1 MTMAMRKHIIV
12 LQVALATLFV
22 TLFGAG
28 EAAADTQ
35 WEWRPR
41 VSAVGG
47 YDDNIKIDG
56 SGGDGF
62 GQIAPGLKLDIF
74 GEHQLRAAFDCQVG
88 LARLANPNEFGFTNS
103 RVFANEDCNLNTR
116 VNLSERDKFF
126 FRVDTQYAQ
135 DPLALAGV
143 GLLLRPGQTTIFVG
157 RMTVEDTHALSGH
170 TDLSFGMDGTILTF
184 GSNDPGNNFV
194 VAPRARYEW
203 KTSQR
208 AKWDAGLREQLFFG
222 IGQAATGGTEIG
234 LLGEGHSFLVGYTY
248 ELTAWSDVTVRG
260 GPAAVTGQKARLAT
274 EQGTAVMPTLRA
286 ELNGYTPAFDVRLTF
301 GHDLVIGPSGGGALV
316 GDIAE
321 VGFTRRWE
329 QLQLHLRVGAY
340 RNADIYN
347 QWQAGSSGYG
357 GEAGADW
364 YFTRD
369 LRFGISA
376 ERDARLYDPN
386 TNNNLVDRDVVQVR
400 FTYEK
405 AHFN

>member
-1 MTMAMRKHIIV
+1 MTMAMGKHIVV
-12 LQVALATLFV
+12 LHVALATLF
-22 TLFGAG
+22 FAG

-62 GQIAPGLKLDIF
+62 GQIVPGLKLDVF
-74 GEHQLRAAFDCQVG
+74 GEHQLRMAFDCSVG
-88 LARLANPNEFGFTNS
+88 IARLADPNEFGFSNG

-116 VNLSERDKFF
+116 VNLSERDKFLL
-126 FRVDTQYAQ
+126 RADTTYAQ
-135 DPLALAGV
+135 DPFALAGL

-157 RMTVEDTHALSGH
+157 RLTVEDAHALSGH
-170 TDLSFGMDGTILTF
+170 TDLNFGVDGTILTF
-184 GSNDPGNNFV
+184 GANDPGNNFV
-194 VAPRARYEW
+194 VAPRIRYEL
-203 KTSQR
+203 KTSAR
-208 AKWDAGLREQLFFG
+208 SKWDAGVREQIFFG
-222 IGQAATGGTEIG
+222 VGQAAAANGSDIG
-234 LLGEGHSFLVGYTY
+234 LLGEGHSFLVGYNY
-248 ELTAWSDVTVRG
+248 ELTPWSDVTIRG
-260 GPAAVTGQKARLAT
+260 GPAVVTGQKARLAT
-274 EQGTAVMPTLRA
+274 ENGTAVMPTLRA

-321 VGFTRRWE
+321 IGFTRRWE
-329 QLQLHLRVGAY
+329 QLQLHLRAGAY

-357 GEAGADW
+357 GEVGIDW

-369 LRFGISA
+369 LRFGIAA
-376 ERDARLYDPN
+376 ERDARIYDP
-386 TNNNLVDRDVVQVR
+386 TAPNNLVDRDVVQAR